1 MQQNTD
7 LFNSN
12 TMKKIILTA
21 LVIILAVAA
30 FFGWKI
36 FGSATN
42 FKEEKKYLYIS
53 TGKASKDEL
62 LTMLK
67 DSAYINNIQ
76 LFETLGGRMN
86 LWNRLRPGKYEI
98 KKGSSLIAL
107 VRKLRNGVQTPV
119 NLVITKL
126 RTKKDLASLIGR
138 KFETDSAAIIQ
149 FISNNDSLKNFGL
162 DTNTIMTAVLPNT
175 YSLLWNTS
183 PKKIIGK
190 LQEQKVKFW
199 TSERKQKAQQ
209 LGLTPEEVHV
219 IASIVEEETLRH
231 DEKPTIASVYLNR
244 LKNGMTLG
252 ADPTIKFA
260 VGDFTLK
267 RILFSHINSTA
278 SSPYNTYK
286 NKGLPPGPIC
296 TPSEITID
304 AVLNPKQ
311 TDYLFFCARVNGNGY
326 HAFASNETE
335 HFKNA
340 KTYQHWLDS
349 VMRSR

>member
-1 MQQNTD
+1 
-7 LFNSN
+7 
-12 TMKKIILTA
+12 MKKIILP
-21 LVIILAVAA
+21 LFILILAVAGY
-30 FFGWKI
+30 FGFKL
-36 FGSATN
+36 FGAATN
-42 FKEEKKYLYIS
+42 FKEDRKYLYIA
-53 TGKASKDEL
+53 TGKATKNEL
-62 LTMLK
+62 LSLLQ
-67 DSAYINNIQ
+67 DSAYINNLQ
-76 LFETLGGRMN
+76 LFEMLGGRMN
-86 LWNRLRPGKYEI
+86 LWNRLRPGRYEI
-98 KKGSSLIAL
+98 KNGTSVIAL
-107 VRKLRNGVQTPV
+107 VRKLRNGEQTPV
-119 NLVITKL
+119 NLTITKL
-126 RTKKDLASLIGR
+126 RTKNDLAGLIGR
-138 KFETDSAAIIQ
+138 KFETDSIAVMKLIA
-149 FISNNDSLKNFGL
+149 NNDSLIAIGL

-190 LQEQKVKFW
+190 LQEQKQKFW
-199 TSERKQKAQQ
+199 TVERKQKAQS
-209 LGLTPEEVHV
+209 LGLTPEEVQV
-219 IASIVEEETLRH
+219 IASIVEEETIRH
-231 DEKPTIASVYLNR
+231 DEKSTIASVYLNR
-244 LKNGMTLG
+244 LKSGMNLG

-267 RILFSHINSTA
+267 RILFSHINATA

-311 TDYLFFCARVNGNGY
+311 TDYLFFCAKVNGNGY

-349 VMRSR
+349 LMRSR